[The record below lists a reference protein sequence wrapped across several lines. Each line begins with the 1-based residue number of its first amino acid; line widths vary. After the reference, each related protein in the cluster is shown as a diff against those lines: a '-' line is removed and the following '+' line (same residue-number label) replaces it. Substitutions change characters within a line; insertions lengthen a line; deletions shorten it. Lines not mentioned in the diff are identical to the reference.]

1 MSNSFYWHDYETFG
15 IDPRSDRPAQ
25 FAGIRTDEE
34 FNVISDPLVI
44 YCQPADDMLPSPEA
58 CMVTGITP
66 QLARDKGVPEAEFFK
81 LINQEFSLPG
91 TCVLGYN
98 NLRFDDEVTRFGFF
112 RNFIDPYAREW
123 QGGNSRWDIIDM
135 VRVTYALRPEGIEW
149 PLNEEGVP
157 SFRLEELTRVNGI
170 THEAAH
176 DALSD
181 VYATIAM
188 ARLIRERQP
197 RLYDYLYQH
206 RNKQWVLEQLDVR
219 AKTPLLHTSSRYP
232 SRIGCTTMVVPVARD
247 PGNPN
252 AIWVYDLRQ
261 DPEPFMG
268 LDARTLA
275 DRIFTSHTE
284 LDAQNLERLP
294 VKAVHAN
301 RCPVLAPVKTLDDAA
316 RERLQLDE
324 TQCLK
329 HLEILRS
336 WEELETLLPEAL
348 QFSEWP
354 EPFDPEQSL
363 YSGPF
368 FSNADRQIMQR
379 VLISRP
385 EELAQQHFVFEDRR
399 LPEMLFRY
407 RARNYPDT
415 LTRDEKADWN
425 EYREYRLTS
434 DEGGANITLP
444 AYFEKINQLRD
455 EYADDPDR
463 LDVLRSLEEY
473 GNTMKQGFS

>member
-1 MSNSFYWHDYETFG
+1 
-15 IDPRSDRPAQ
+15 
-25 FAGIRTDEE
+25 
-34 FNVISDPLVI
+34 
-44 YCQPADDMLPSPEA
+44 
-58 CMVTGITP
+58 
-66 QLARDKGVPEAEFFK
+66 
-81 LINQEFSLPG
+81 
-91 TCVLGYN
+91 
-98 NLRFDDEVTRFGFF
+98 
-112 RNFIDPYAREW
+112 
-123 QGGNSRWDIIDM
+123 
-135 VRVTYALRPEGIEW
+135 
-149 PLNEEGVP
+149 
-157 SFRLEELTRVNGI
+157 
-170 THEAAH
+170 
-176 DALSD
+176 
-181 VYATIAM
+181 
-188 ARLIRERQP
+188 
-197 RLYDYLYQH
+197 
-206 RNKQWVLEQLDVR
+206 
-219 AKTPLLHTSSRYP
+219 
-232 SRIGCTTMVVPVARD
+232 MVVPVARD

-385 EELAQQHFVFEDRR
+385 EELGQQHFVFEDRR